1 MFEQLGLVGCGLM
14 GGSFALALKRAGL
27 VKKVVGFSPSQAT
40 TSRALHMGVIDQVAT
55 SAAHAASG
63 SDLVLVAVPVSV
75 TQLSFQAIA
84 QELSNNCLVMDVGS
98 TKSDVLLAAN
108 AALGDKLA
116 QFVPARDSD
125 SYMSIFRI
133 FIQSLLQ
140 KMTAISQENT
150 SMTINTLIKIIVE
163 DCQELSIK
171 MFEDLD
177 KESAYNI
184 YEIITTYHKAFH
196 ISVEKME
203 LFEKIMRNKMALDN
217 MVVIS
222 VSLEDLMGENNIYV
236 LEHDE
241 KKFYIPLWHTELYYK
256 LGKTDNTSV
265 DLIVRCIPTTPS
277 HIYIDTN
284 NDIYIDIRMKI
295 ADLLEKKCI
304 DFEIGGKNFIINAA
318 ALNIKNNQTYVLH
331 GVGIPIINTKN
342 MYDIAEKSSIVVNI
356 ELC

>member
-1 MFEQLGLVGCGLM
+1 MDIKRVQKARELLNLKYNYTLEELKKNYRL
-14 GGSFALALKRAGL
+14 LALKHHPDKNENSEESCEIFKEVNNAYL
-27 VKKVVGFSPSQAT
+27 YLLNFDISHEPV
-40 TSRALHMGVIDQVAT
+40 TSHMFNGGDNNG
-55 SAAHAASG
+55 SG
-63 SDLVLVAVPVSV
+63 GES
-75 TQLSFQAIA
+75 
-84 QELSNNCLVMDVGS
+84 G
-98 TKSDVLLAAN
+98 
-108 AALGDKLA
+108 G
-116 QFVPARDSD
+116 SD

-140 KMTAISQENT
+140 KMTVISQENT
-150 SMTINTLIKIIVE
+150 SLTINTLIKIIVE

-177 KESAYNI
+177 KEAAYNI

-196 ISVEKME
+196 ISVEKLE

-222 VSLEDLMGENNIYV
+222 VSLDDLMGENNIYV

-265 DLIVRCIPTTPS
+265 DLIVRCIPVTPS
-277 HIYIDTN
+277 HIYIDSN
-284 NDIYIDIRMKI
+284 NDIYTDIRMRI
-295 ADLLEKKCI
+295 LDLLEKQCI
-304 DFEIGGKNFIINAA
+304 EFEIGGKKFIINAA
-318 ALNIKNNQTYVLH
+318 ALYIKNNQTYVLS
-331 GVGIPIINTKN
+331 GAGIPIINSKN
-342 MYDIAEKSSIVVNI
+342 MYDIAEKSSIIVNI

>member
-1 MFEQLGLVGCGLM
+1 MDIKRVQKARELLNLKYNYTLEELKKNYRL
-14 GGSFALALKRAGL
+14 LALKHHPDKNENSEESCEIFKEVNNAYL
-27 VKKVVGFSPSQAT
+27 YLLNFDISHEPV
-40 TSRALHMGVIDQVAT
+40 TSHMFNGGDNHG
-55 SAAHAASG
+55 SSG
-63 SDLVLVAVPVSV
+63 
-75 TQLSFQAIA
+75 
-84 QELSNNCLVMDVGS
+84 ENG
-98 TKSDVLLAAN
+98 
-108 AALGDKLA
+108 G
-116 QFVPARDSD
+116 SD

-140 KMTAISQENT
+140 KMTVISQENT
-150 SMTINTLIKIIVE
+150 CLTINTLIKIIVE

-177 KESAYNI
+177 KEAAYNI

-196 ISVEKME
+196 ISVEKLE

-217 MVVIS
+217 LVVIS
-222 VSLEDLMGENNIYV
+222 VSLDDLMGENNIYV

-265 DLIVRCIPTTPS
+265 DLIVRCIPVTPS
-277 HIYIDTN
+277 HIYIDSN
-284 NDIYIDIRMKI
+284 NDIYIDIRMRI
-295 ADLLEKKCI
+295 VDLLEKQCI
-304 DFEIGGKNFIINAA
+304 EFEIGGKKFMINAA
-318 ALNIKNNQTYVLH
+318 ALYIKNNQTYVLS
-331 GVGIPIINTKN
+331 GAGIPIINSKN

>member
-1 MFEQLGLVGCGLM
+1 MDIKRVQKARELLNLKYNYTLEELKKNYRL
-14 GGSFALALKRAGL
+14 LALKHHPDKNENSEESCEIFKEVNNAYL
-27 VKKVVGFSPSQAT
+27 YLLNFDISHEPV
-40 TSRALHMGVIDQVAT
+40 TSHMFNGGDNHG
-55 SAAHAASG
+55 SSG
-63 SDLVLVAVPVSV
+63 
-75 TQLSFQAIA
+75 
-84 QELSNNCLVMDVGS
+84 ENG
-98 TKSDVLLAAN
+98 
-108 AALGDKLA
+108 G
-116 QFVPARDSD
+116 SD

-140 KMTAISQENT
+140 KMTVISQENT
-150 SMTINTLIKIIVE
+150 SLTINTLIKIIVE

-177 KESAYNI
+177 KEAAYNI

-196 ISVEKME
+196 ISVEKLE

-222 VSLEDLMGENNIYV
+222 VSLDDLMGENNIYV

-265 DLIVRCIPTTPS
+265 DLIVRCIPITPS
-277 HIYIDTN
+277 HIYIDSN
-284 NDIYIDIRMKI
+284 NDIYIDIRMRI
-295 ADLLEKKCI
+295 LDLLEKQCI
-304 DFEIGGKNFIINAA
+304 EFEIGGKKFIINAA
-318 ALNIKNNQTYVLH
+318 ALYIKNNQTYVLS
-331 GVGIPIINTKN
+331 GAGIPIINSKN

>member
-1 MFEQLGLVGCGLM
+1 MDIKRVQKARELLNLKYNYTLEELKKNYRL
-14 GGSFALALKRAGL
+14 LALKHHPDKNENSEESCEIFKEVNNAYL
-27 VKKVVGFSPSQAT
+27 YLLNFDISHEPV
-40 TSRALHMGVIDQVAT
+40 TSHMFNGGDNHG
-55 SAAHAASG
+55 SSG
-63 SDLVLVAVPVSV
+63 
-75 TQLSFQAIA
+75 
-84 QELSNNCLVMDVGS
+84 ENG
-98 TKSDVLLAAN
+98 
-108 AALGDKLA
+108 G
-116 QFVPARDSD
+116 SD

-140 KMTAISQENT
+140 KMTVISQENT
-150 SMTINTLIKIIVE
+150 SLTINTLIKIIVE

-177 KESAYNI
+177 KEAAYNI

-196 ISVEKME
+196 ISVEKLE

-217 MVVIS
+217 LVVIS
-222 VSLEDLMGENNIYV
+222 VSLDDLMGENNIYV

-265 DLIVRCIPTTPS
+265 DLIVRCIPVTPS
-277 HIYIDTN
+277 HIYIDSN
-284 NDIYIDIRMKI
+284 NDIYVDIRMRI
-295 ADLLEKKCI
+295 LDLLEKQCI
-304 DFEIGGKNFIINAA
+304 EFEIGGQKFIINAA
-318 ALNIKNNQTYVLH
+318 ALYIKNNQTYVLS
-331 GVGIPIINTKN
+331 GAGIPIINSKN

>member
-1 MFEQLGLVGCGLM
+1 MDIKKAQKARELLNLKYNYTLDELKKNYRL
-14 GGSFALALKRAGL
+14 LALKHHPDKNENSEESCEIFKEVNNAYL
-27 VKKVVGFSPSQAT
+27 YLLNFDISHEPV
-40 TSRALHMGVIDQVAT
+40 TSHMFNGGDNNG
-55 SAAHAASG
+55 SG
-63 SDLVLVAVPVSV
+63 
-75 TQLSFQAIA
+75 
-84 QELSNNCLVMDVGS
+84 
-98 TKSDVLLAAN
+98 
-108 AALGDKLA
+108 GDNGG
-116 QFVPARDSD
+116 SD

-140 KMTAISQENT
+140 KMTVISQENT
-150 SMTINTLIKIIVE
+150 SLTINTLIKIIVE

-177 KESAYNI
+177 KEAAYNI

-196 ISVEKME
+196 ISVEKLE

-222 VSLEDLMGENNIYV
+222 VSLDDLMGENNIYV

-277 HIYIDTN
+277 HIYIDSN
-284 NDIYIDIRMKI
+284 NDIYIDIRMRI
-295 ADLLEKKCI
+295 LDLLEKQCI
-304 DFEIGGKNFIINAA
+304 EFEIGGKKFIINAA
-318 ALNIKNNQTYVLH
+318 ALYIKNNQTYVLS
-331 GVGIPIINTKN
+331 GAGIPIINSKN
-342 MYDIAEKSSIVVNI
+342 MYDIAEKSSVIVNI

>member
-1 MFEQLGLVGCGLM
+1 MDIKRVQKARELLNLKYNYTLEELKKNYRL
-14 GGSFALALKRAGL
+14 LALKHHPDKNENSEESCEIFKEVNNAYLYLLNFDISHEPVTSHMFNGGDSHGCSEENGGL
-27 VKKVVGFSPSQAT
+27 
-40 TSRALHMGVIDQVAT
+40 
-55 SAAHAASG
+55 
-63 SDLVLVAVPVSV
+63 
-75 TQLSFQAIA
+75 
-84 QELSNNCLVMDVGS
+84 
-98 TKSDVLLAAN
+98 
-108 AALGDKLA
+108 
-116 QFVPARDSD
+116 D

-140 KMTAISQENT
+140 KMTVISQENT
-150 SMTINTLIKIIVE
+150 SLTINTLIKIIVE

-177 KESAYNI
+177 KEAAYNI

-196 ISVEKME
+196 ISVEKLE

-222 VSLEDLMGENNIYV
+222 VSLDDLMGENNIYV

-265 DLIVRCIPTTPS
+265 DLIVRCIPVTPS
-277 HIYIDTN
+277 HIYIDSN
-284 NDIYIDIRMKI
+284 NDIYIDIRMRI
-295 ADLLEKKCI
+295 LDLLEKQCI
-304 DFEIGGKNFIINAA
+304 EFEMGGKKFIINAA
-318 ALNIKNNQTYVLH
+318 VLNIKNNQTYVLS
-331 GVGIPIINTKN
+331 GAGIPIINSKN
-342 MYDIAEKSSIVVNI
+342 MYDISEKSSIIVNI

>member
-1 MFEQLGLVGCGLM
+1 MDIKKAQKARELLNLKYNYTLEELKKNYRL
-14 GGSFALALKRAGL
+14 LALKHHPDKNENSEESCEIFKEVNNAYL
-27 VKKVVGFSPSQAT
+27 YLLNFDISHEPV
-40 TSRALHMGVIDQVAT
+40 TSHMFNGGDNNG
-55 SAAHAASG
+55 SG
-63 SDLVLVAVPVSV
+63 GES
-75 TQLSFQAIA
+75 
-84 QELSNNCLVMDVGS
+84 G
-98 TKSDVLLAAN
+98 
-108 AALGDKLA
+108 G
-116 QFVPARDSD
+116 SD

-140 KMTAISQENT
+140 KMTVISQENT
-150 SMTINTLIKIIVE
+150 SLTINTLIKIIVE

-177 KESAYNI
+177 KEAAYNI

-196 ISVEKME
+196 ISVEKLE

-222 VSLEDLMGENNIYV
+222 VSLDDLMGENNIYV

-277 HIYIDTN
+277 HIYIDSN
-284 NDIYIDIRMKI
+284 NDIYVDIRMRI
-295 ADLLEKKCI
+295 LDLLEKQCI
-304 DFEIGGKNFIINAA
+304 EFEIGGKKFIINAA
-318 ALNIKNNQTYVLH
+318 ALYIKNNQTYVLS
-331 GVGIPIINTKN
+331 GAGIPIINSKN
-342 MYDIAEKSSIVVNI
+342 MYDISEKSSVIVNI

>member
-1 MFEQLGLVGCGLM
+1 MDIKRVQKARELLNLKYNYTLEDLKKNYRL
-14 GGSFALALKRAGL
+14 LALKHHPDKNANSEESCEIFKEVSNAYL
-27 VKKVVGFSPSQAT
+27 YLLNYDISHEPV
-40 TSRALHMGVIDQVAT
+40 TSHMFNGGDNHG
-55 SAAHAASG
+55 SSG
-63 SDLVLVAVPVSV
+63 
-75 TQLSFQAIA
+75 
-84 QELSNNCLVMDVGS
+84 ENG
-98 TKSDVLLAAN
+98 
-108 AALGDKLA
+108 G
-116 QFVPARDSD
+116 SD

-140 KMTAISQENT
+140 KMTVISQENT
-150 SMTINTLIKIIVE
+150 SLTINTLIKIIVE

-177 KESAYNI
+177 KEAAYNI

-196 ISVEKME
+196 ISVEKLE

-222 VSLEDLMGENNIYV
+222 VSLDDLMGENNIYV

-265 DLIVRCIPTTPS
+265 DLIVRCIPVTPS
-277 HIYIDTN
+277 HIYIDSN
-284 NDIYIDIRMKI
+284 NDIYIDIRMRI
-295 ADLLEKKCI
+295 VDLLEKQCI
-304 DFEIGGKNFIINAA
+304 EFEIGGKKFMINAA
-318 ALNIKNNQTYVLH
+318 ALYIKNNQTYVLS
-331 GVGIPIINTKN
+331 GAGIPIINSKN
-342 MYDIAEKSSIVVNI
+342 MYDIAEKSSIIVNI

>member
-1 MFEQLGLVGCGLM
+1 MDIKRVQKARELLNIKYKYTLEDLKKNYRL
-14 GGSFALALKRAGL
+14 LALKHHPDKNANSEESCEIFKEVNSAYL
-27 VKKVVGFSPSQAT
+27 YLLNFDISHEPV
-40 TSRALHMGVIDQVAT
+40 TSHMFNGGDNHG
-55 SAAHAASG
+55 SSG
-63 SDLVLVAVPVSV
+63 
-75 TQLSFQAIA
+75 
-84 QELSNNCLVMDVGS
+84 ENG
-98 TKSDVLLAAN
+98 
-108 AALGDKLA
+108 G
-116 QFVPARDSD
+116 SD

-140 KMTAISQENT
+140 KMTVISQENT
-150 SMTINTLIKIIVE
+150 SLTINTLIKIIVE

-177 KESAYNI
+177 KEAAYNI

-196 ISVEKME
+196 ISVEKLE

-222 VSLEDLMGENNIYV
+222 VSLDDLMGENNIYV

-265 DLIVRCIPTTPS
+265 DLIVRCIPVTPS
-277 HIYIDTN
+277 HIYIDSN
-284 NDIYIDIRMKI
+284 NDIYIDIRMRI
-295 ADLLEKKCI
+295 LDLLEKQCI
-304 DFEIGGKNFIINAA
+304 EFEIGGKKFMINAA
-318 ALNIKNNQTYVLH
+318 ALYIKNNQTYVLS
-331 GVGIPIINTKN
+331 GAGIPIINSKN

>member
-1 MFEQLGLVGCGLM
+1 MDIKRVQKARELLNLKYNYTLEELKKNYRL
-14 GGSFALALKRAGL
+14 LALKHHPDKNENSEESCEIFKEVNNAYL
-27 VKKVVGFSPSQAT
+27 YLLNFDISHEPV
-40 TSRALHMGVIDQVAT
+40 TSHMFNGGDNHG
-55 SAAHAASG
+55 SSG
-63 SDLVLVAVPVSV
+63 
-75 TQLSFQAIA
+75 
-84 QELSNNCLVMDVGS
+84 ENG
-98 TKSDVLLAAN
+98 
-108 AALGDKLA
+108 G
-116 QFVPARDSD
+116 SD

-140 KMTAISQENT
+140 KMTVISQENT
-150 SMTINTLIKIIVE
+150 SLTINTLIKIIVE

-177 KESAYNI
+177 KEAAYNI

-196 ISVEKME
+196 ISVEKLE

-222 VSLEDLMGENNIYV
+222 VSLDDLMGENNIYV

-277 HIYIDTN
+277 HIYIDSN
-284 NDIYIDIRMKI
+284 NDIYIDIRMRI
-295 ADLLEKKCI
+295 LDLLEKQCI
-304 DFEIGGKNFIINAA
+304 EFEIGGKKFIINAA
-318 ALNIKNNQTYVLH
+318 ALYIKNNQTYVLS
-331 GVGIPIINTKN
+331 GAGIPIINSKN
-342 MYDIAEKSSIVVNI
+342 MYDIAEKSSIIVNI

>member
-1 MFEQLGLVGCGLM
+1 MDIKRVQKARELLNLKYNYTLEELKKNYRL
-14 GGSFALALKRAGL
+14 LALKHHPDKNENSEESCEIFKEVNNAYL
-27 VKKVVGFSPSQAT
+27 HLLNFDISHEPV
-40 TSRALHMGVIDQVAT
+40 TSHMFNGGDN
-55 SAAHAASG
+55 HG
-63 SDLVLVAVPVSV
+63 SSED
-75 TQLSFQAIA
+75 
-84 QELSNNCLVMDVGS
+84 NG
-98 TKSDVLLAAN
+98 
-108 AALGDKLA
+108 G
-116 QFVPARDSD
+116 SD

-140 KMTAISQENT
+140 KMTVISQENT
-150 SMTINTLIKIIVE
+150 SLTINTLIKIIVE

-177 KESAYNI
+177 KEAAYNI

-196 ISVEKME
+196 ISVEKLE

-222 VSLEDLMGENNIYV
+222 VSLDDLMGENNIYV

-265 DLIVRCIPTTPS
+265 DLIVRCIPVTPS
-277 HIYIDTN
+277 HIYIDSN
-284 NDIYIDIRMKI
+284 NDIYTDIRMRI
-295 ADLLEKKCI
+295 LDLLEKQCI
-304 DFEIGGKNFIINAA
+304 EFEIGGKKFIINAA
-318 ALNIKNNQTYVLH
+318 ALYIKNNQTYVLS
-331 GVGIPIINTKN
+331 GAGIPIINSKN
-342 MYDIAEKSSIVVNI
+342 MYDIAEKSSIIVNI

>member
-1 MFEQLGLVGCGLM
+1 MDIKRVQKARELLNLKYKYTLEDLKKNYRL
-14 GGSFALALKRAGL
+14 LALKHHPDKNANSEESCEIFKEVNNAYL
-27 VKKVVGFSPSQAT
+27 YLLNFDISHEPV
-40 TSRALHMGVIDQVAT
+40 TSHMFNGGDNHG
-55 SAAHAASG
+55 SSG
-63 SDLVLVAVPVSV
+63 
-75 TQLSFQAIA
+75 
-84 QELSNNCLVMDVGS
+84 ENG
-98 TKSDVLLAAN
+98 
-108 AALGDKLA
+108 G
-116 QFVPARDSD
+116 SD

-140 KMTAISQENT
+140 KMTVISQENT
-150 SMTINTLIKIIVE
+150 SLTINTLIKIIVE

-177 KESAYNI
+177 KEAAYNI

-196 ISVEKME
+196 ISVEKLE
-203 LFEKIMRNKMALDN
+203 LFEKIMINKMALDN

-222 VSLEDLMGENNIYV
+222 VSLDDLMGENNIYV

-265 DLIVRCIPTTPS
+265 DLIVRCIPVTPS
-277 HIYIDTN
+277 HIYIDSN
-284 NDIYIDIRMKI
+284 NDIYIDIRMRI
-295 ADLLEKKCI
+295 LDLLEKQCI
-304 DFEIGGKNFIINAA
+304 EFEIGGKKFMINAA
-318 ALNIKNNQTYVLH
+318 ALYIKNNQTYVLS
-331 GVGIPIINTKN
+331 GAGIPIINSKN